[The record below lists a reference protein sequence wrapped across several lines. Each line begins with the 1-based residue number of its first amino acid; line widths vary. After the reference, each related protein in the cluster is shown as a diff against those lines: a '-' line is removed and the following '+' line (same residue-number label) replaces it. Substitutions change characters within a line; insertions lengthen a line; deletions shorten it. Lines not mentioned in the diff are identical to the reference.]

1 MGEFIIQGTPNN
13 VREALE
19 ESLVPGSTDTDRE
32 AASTNSAGTS
42 TSSDDEGSCHLRGV
56 SVAPEEE
63 RSHRQLS
70 NLVDRRLRSSELIAS
85 EQDPRRTRVR
95 VDRQVVG
102 DTSVI
107 VGELDLER
115 ATSLRS
121 QTVLIETDADRR
133 HLNAM

>member
-1 MGEFIIQGTPNN
+1 MGAFIIQGTPNN
-13 VREALE
+13 VREALV

-42 TSSDDEGSCHLRGV
+42 TSSDDEGSCHLGGV
-56 SVAPEEE
+56 RVAPEEE

-70 NLVDRRLRSSELIAS
+70 NLVDRRPRSSELITS
-85 EQDPRRTRVR
+85 EQDLRRTRVR

-115 ATSLRS
+115 ATSWRS
-121 QTVLIETDADRR
+121 QTLLIETDANRC